1 MAQNSASQNPSEYND
16 SFPVSQKLMHVTRTA
31 GEPTAPLTSA
41 PPQVDEQTRT
51 QIADAAAKDAQG
63 QHQGGDAAPKVKTE
77 KECMLQPG

>member
-1 MAQNSASQNPSEYND
+1 
-16 SFPVSQKLMHVTRTA
+16 MHVTRTA

-77 KECMLQPG
+77 KECMLQSGRQLVPFVRMDHDTMGIR